1 MLIPLR
7 NVAGLGLSCVAVCI
21 GVVLSG
27 CSSSDTSQVT
37 KNAEPASFTQTSQ
50 ASYSQKASAAPAEA
64 VMQNISMRDSKTD
77 ACNLLR
83 SKDIQSIQ
91 GEALKDAKPSERV
104 EGGLHI
110 SQCFYSL
117 TTFSKSIAL
126 TVMLKENGRY
136 SRDPKEFWKETF
148 HRDNDRRANEESE
161 AGEKEATAERVS
173 GIGDE
178 AFWTG
183 SRVGGALYVL
193 KGNSLIRLSIG
204 GSDNEKTRIAKSK
217 ALAQIVLK
225 RLWHRRLVKMPSP
238 FGDNRI

>member
-1 MLIPLR
+1 MLTPLR
-7 NVAGLGLSCVAVCI
+7 NAAAMRLFCLAFCTGL
-21 GVVLSG
+21 VLIG
-27 CSSSDTSQVT
+27 CSRSDTSQVS
-37 KNAEPASFTQTSQ
+37 KNPQSAHVAQITR
-50 ASYSQKASAAPAEA
+50 ASYSPSATVEPAA
-64 VMQNISMRDSKTD
+64 AMMQNISMRKSKTD

-91 GEALKDAKPSERV
+91 GEALKDVKPSERV

-110 SQCFYSL
+110 SQCFYTL
-117 TTFSKSIAL
+117 ATFSKSIAL
-126 TVMLKENGRY
+126 TVTVKESGPY
-136 SRDPKEFWKETF
+136 SRDPKEFWNETF
-148 HRDNDRRANEESE
+148 HRDSERRADEESE
-161 AGEKEATAERVS
+161 AGEKEATAEKVS

-225 RLWHRRLVKMPSP
+225 QL
-238 FGDNRI
+238 